1 MGPSFG
7 SSTEGRG
14 NFQGEKMETT
24 TEFWNDTDREVSDI
38 LDQLSDDV
46 YELKYWVNEYDHGEK
61 TNSICNAEALS
72 NIGFYLSKV
81 NRKVNRISEL
91 THRGVSE

>member
-1 MGPSFG
+1 
-7 SSTEGRG
+7 
-14 NFQGEKMETT
+14 METT
-24 TEFWNDTDREVSDI
+24 TEFYDETDREVSDI
-38 LDQLSDDV
+38 LDGLSEDA

-61 TNSICNAEALS
+61 RDSICNAECLS
-72 NIGFYLSKV
+72 NIGFYLSKI